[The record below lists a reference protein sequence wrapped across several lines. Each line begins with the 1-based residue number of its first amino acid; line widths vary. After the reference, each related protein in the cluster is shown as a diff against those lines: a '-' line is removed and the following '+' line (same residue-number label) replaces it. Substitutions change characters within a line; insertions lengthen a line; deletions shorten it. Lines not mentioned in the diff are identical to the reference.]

1 MLENFG
7 MILWMFLINKNEGR
21 VRGGGGGGGGGGG
34 VCLSYEKL
42 KNKRL
47 GRR

>member
-1 MLENFG
+1 MFENFG

-21 VRGGGGGGGGGGG
+21 VRGGGGG
-34 VCLSYEKL
+34 LSYEKL